1 MGIGDWLL
9 LAAAVVTAVPFVVL
23 AVEALASLLPARK
36 ARNGERLSCAVLVP
50 AHNEEAGIAATV
62 GNVRDQMSPGDRVL
76 VVADNCTDAT
86 ARSAV
91 EAGADVCER
100 TDPDRRGKGYALDHG
115 LRHLEKIPPGVVVVV
130 DADCLLGTGA
140 LDALVRQ
147 AATTGRPAQ
156 GIYLIGTGREADPR
170 RRLSAFAVVLK
181 NEIRPR
187 GLDRL
192 GLPCLLTGTGMAFP
206 WEVIR
211 AAHLGT
217 GNIVED
223 MKLGADLALAGYP
236 PRLCPAARLSGA
248 AAPDRGAAIKQRTR
262 WEHGH
267 VHTLLTQAPR
277 LVLAGLVGLR
287 PRLVGLGLE
296 LAVPP
301 LSLLLA
307 GWVVLLAACL
317 MWWQGAGGSWAP
329 AVTLV
334 SAGVLA
340 GGGVFLAWAKFGRAM
355 LPLATLLAAPVY
367 VAWKLPIYVK
377 MLAARE
383 KAWVRTDRGRVETI
397 MLGIMVALASA
408 DLRA

>member
-1 MGIGDWLL
+1 MRIGDWLL
-9 LAAAVVTAVPFVVL
+9 LAAAALAAVPFVIL
-23 AVEALASLLPARK
+23 ALEALASLLPARK
-36 ARNGERLSCAVLVP
+36 RQAENGRPPCVVLIP
-50 AHNEEAGIAATV
+50 AHNEETGITATV
-62 GNVRDQMSPGDRVL
+62 RNIRDQLAPGDGIL

-86 ARSAV
+86 PEAAR
-91 EAGADVCER
+91 EAGAEVVER
-100 TDPDRRGKGYALDHG
+100 TDPDRRGKGFALDYG
-115 LRHLEKIPPGVVVVV
+115 LRRLEKTPPGVVVIV
-130 DADCLLGTGA
+130 DADCLLGTSA

-156 GIYLIGTGREADPR
+156 GVYLIGTGRELDPR

-236 PRLCPAARLSGA
+236 PRLCPGARLSGA
-248 AAPDRGAAIKQRTR
+248 AAPDRQATIKQRTR

-267 VHTLLTQAPR
+267 VQTLLTQAPR
-277 LVLAGLVGLR
+277 LILAGLVRLR
-287 PRLVGLGLE
+287 PSLVGLGLE

-301 LSLLLA
+301 LSLLVA
-307 GWVVLLAACL
+307 GWAVLLAVCL
-317 MWWQGAGGSWAP
+317 VWWQGAGGSWAP
-329 AVTLV
+329 VGTLV
-334 SAGVLA
+334 GAALLA
-340 GGGVFLAWAKFGRAM
+340 GGAVFLGWVKYGRRM
-355 LPLATLLAAPVY
+355 LPLTTLLIAPVY
-367 VAWKLPIYVK
+367 VAWKLPMYAK
-377 MLAARE
+377 MLVARE
-383 KAWVRTDRGRVETI
+383 KAWVRTDREGSDRI
-397 MLGIMVALASA
+397 
-408 DLRA
+408 